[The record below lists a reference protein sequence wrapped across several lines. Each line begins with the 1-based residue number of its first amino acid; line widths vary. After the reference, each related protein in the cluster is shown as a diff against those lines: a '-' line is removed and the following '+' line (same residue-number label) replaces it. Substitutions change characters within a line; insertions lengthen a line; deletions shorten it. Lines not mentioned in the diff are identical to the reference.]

1 MQFIKCPDSIRGTV
15 DLTKRLTDELTAGKR
30 VLWLVTGGSNIPAAV
45 EIMEHIP
52 TPLTNLLSITLTDE
66 RYGEPGHDNS
76 NWQQLIAAGFQGK
89 EAVLLPV
96 LISGASLEQVTQKYD
111 ELLAKQLANCDVA
124 VGLFG
129 MGADGHIAGILP
141 GTKSTKA
148 SGLAFGYETKE
159 FTRVTITFAAFEQ
172 LNAAYVLAFSKA
184 KLPALTDL
192 AKNVSLNEQP
202 AQILKKLP
210 EAYVYND
217 QVGDQ

>member
-15 DLTKRLTDELTAGKR
+15 DLTKRLIDELTAGKR

-52 TPLTNLLSITLTDE
+52 TPLTNLLTITLTDE
-66 RYGEPGHDNS
+66 RYGEPGHDDS

-141 GTKSTKA
+141 GTKATKA

-159 FTRVTITFAAFEQ
+159 YTRVTITFSTFEQ

-184 KLPALTDL
+184 KLPALTHL
-192 AKNVSLNEQP
+192 ASKLPLNEQP

-210 EAYVYND
+210 EAYIYND
-217 QVGDQ
+217 QVGEK